1 MAKFNVAVTITGGRV
16 VLTVGEATLYL
27 TAPAGKILVM
37 CINKIVDGCSVYT
50 GDKPRPAVKAAWM
63 RPI

>member
-1 MAKFNVAVTITGGRV
+1 MTFNFRVSIAGGRV
-16 VLTVGEATLYL
+16 ALTIGESTMYL
-27 TAPAGKILVM
+27 SQPAGKILVM

-63 RPI
+63 RPL